1 MSKLP
6 RIRDYAAPS
15 EHLARLLDDARN
27 PFEVSDALLAR
38 LDCARLCRVRLR
50 SWRQRNS
57 PPPALRCRSYRH
69 TFVLPDAVELTLWEL
84 QHDADGGSK
93 LVSEVYPDLT
103 ALRHA
108 EQRVHRRMG
117 DVPDDPHGVVI
128 AANVTGLTPEL
139 LAGTVEMPHQ
149 RQFTERDS
157 ADHVRRLLRRARNT
171 GQPGEPD
178 PDTLEELRTAYRHT
192 IAQVARRFSDL
203 GQHSFCSVYEHTFL
217 LPDNREV
224 SLYELE
230 HDYTEDGQLIC
241 ELYADEDSAADA
253 AERHGHLRH
262 ADIRQG

>member
-6 RIRDYAAPS
+6 RIRDYAAPG
-15 EHLARLLDDARN
+15 EHLARLLGEARN
-27 PFEVSDALLAR
+27 PFEVSDTLVAR
-38 LDCARLCRVRLR
+38 LGSARLCRVRLR

-57 PPPALRCRSYRH
+57 PPPSLRCRSYRH
-69 TFVLPDAVELTLWEL
+69 TFVLADGAEIILWEL
-84 QHDADGGSK
+84 QHDTESGGR
-93 LVSEVYPDLT
+93 LVCEVYQDLT

-157 ADHVRRLLRRARNT
+157 ADHARRLLRRARPT

-178 PDTLEELRTAYRHT
+178 PDLLDELRTAHRHT
-192 IAQVARRFSDL
+192 IAQVARRFSDM

-217 LPDNREV
+217 LPDNREI

-230 HDYTEDGQLIC
+230 HDYTEDGRLVC

-253 AERHGHLRH
+253 AERHGHVTH
-262 ADIRQG
+262 ADTRQV